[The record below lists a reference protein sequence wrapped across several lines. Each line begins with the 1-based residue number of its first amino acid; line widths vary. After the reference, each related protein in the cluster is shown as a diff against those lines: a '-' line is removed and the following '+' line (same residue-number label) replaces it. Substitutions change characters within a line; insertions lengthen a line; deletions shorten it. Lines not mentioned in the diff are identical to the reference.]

1 MSERVKIGLRM
12 ASDRGAAE
20 SRGLLRS
27 VHASIRRGAGAL
39 ALTTSLLGAG
49 PSCAA
54 RPQGDAAWQ
63 VADLAVFERDF
74 FAVDRSY
81 SAEARA
87 QAEARI
93 ARLHQHPGA
102 ISNARFVLEL
112 SQIAA
117 LADNGHTGMVSRGT
131 LPEFAS
137 VGIRFTVFGEDFYVV
152 RAIRAHADLL
162 GGQLVAIDD
171 VSIKTLLEGARTLR
185 GGIPSWRDRFAAS
198 FFESPGQLHAM
209 NLARSAAR
217 ASYRFRLRDGTSRDV
232 ALDRLPGSGR
242 DPSSAM
248 LDPSARGSDWR
259 MLLSADRAPWS
270 LQAYSTPFRRRDAPE
285 LDAMVIQLHANIDV
299 EGESIAAFLNDAETA
314 RASAHRTNVVL
325 DMRFNGG
332 GNLQLTRGFM
342 ESLPEHLSSG
352 GRVVVLTSPWT
363 FSAAISSVGYLKQ
376 AGGDRVVLVGEAPGD
391 RLQFWAEG
399 SPFRLPSSGA
409 WILPATA
416 RHDYFDGCRRFTDC
430 HDYVKRFPIAV
441 KSLAPDIAA
450 PWTIESYAAG
460 RDPGME
466 AATRIL
472 ARR

>member
-1 MSERVKIGLRM
+1 M
-12 ASDRGAAE
+12 
-20 SRGLLRS
+20 
-27 VHASIRRGAGAL
+27 HASTRSCASAL
-39 ALTTSLLGAG
+39 ALATTLGCAG
-49 PSCAA
+49 LSCHAA
-54 RPQGDAAWQ
+54 PQGDAAWQ
-63 VADLAVFERDF
+63 AADLAAFERDF

-87 QAEARI
+87 QAEVRI
-93 ARLHQHPGA
+93 AGLHQHLGA

-112 SQIAA
+112 SQIVA
-117 LADNGHTGMVSRGT
+117 LADNGHTAMLSRGT
-131 LPEFAS
+131 LPELAS

-152 RAIRAHADLL
+152 RAIPDHADLL
-162 GGQLVAIDD
+162 GGRLVAIDGID
-171 VSIKTLLEGARTLR
+171 IMTLLAAARTLR

-209 NLARSAAR
+209 NLAQSAAR
-217 ASYRFRLRDGTSRDV
+217 ASYRFRLRDGTAREA

-242 DPSSAM
+242 DQSSSM
-248 LDPSARGSDWR
+248 LDPSAGRSGWQV
-259 MLLSADRAPWS
+259 LLAADRAPWS
-270 LQAYSTPFRRRDAPE
+270 LQEYSTPFRRRDAPE
-285 LDAMVIQLHANIDV
+285 LDAMVIQLHANIDIQ
-299 EGESIAAFLNDAETA
+299 GESIAAFLNDAETA
-314 RASAHRTNVVL
+314 RANAHRKNVVL

-342 ESLPEHLSSG
+342 VSLPDRLPPG

-399 SPFRLPSSGA
+399 TPFRLPSSGA

-416 RHDYFDGCRRFTDC
+416 RHDYFDGCRHFTDC
-430 HDYVKRFPIAV
+430 HDYVTRFPIAV